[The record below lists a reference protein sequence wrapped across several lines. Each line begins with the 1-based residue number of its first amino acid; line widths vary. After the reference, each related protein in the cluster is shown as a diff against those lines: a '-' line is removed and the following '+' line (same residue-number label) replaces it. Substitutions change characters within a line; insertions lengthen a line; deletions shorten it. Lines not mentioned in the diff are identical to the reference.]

1 MRTILHCD
9 INNCFA
15 SIETLRDQSLRNKPI
30 AVCGNPAERR
40 GIVLAKSEE
49 AKKYGV
55 KTGDALW
62 EAKQKCPHIIFVE
75 PHYDLYVQYSR
86 LIRKYYESL
95 TTRVEPLGLDECWL
109 DLTGDTHRLGLT
121 GLDLGNAIREHIKT
135 TFGLTISVGV
145 SFNKI
150 FAKLGSDYKKPDA
163 VTEFGYADFKR
174 RVWPLE
180 ASSMFGVGHA
190 TTTKLSRFGIHT
202 IGELAQCD
210 KTFLRS
216 LLGKNG
222 HTLWLWANGLDQS
235 EVCTPAELAPRKSVG
250 HSTTLP
256 RDLVSD
262 NEVWQVLLRLAT
274 RVAETLRAENFIAH
288 GIALGVRD
296 SLLRFHQYF
305 YLMNQPTDLT
315 QTLAWFGFMIFKQ
328 RYAWQLPVHAIGI
341 TAVHLESRSG
351 PHQLELFASNA
362 YITSKESHQ
371 RPAELAIT
379 RLNESLGGEYI
390 KRAATI
396 NCVAAHPT
404 GFGRPDGSN

>member
-15 SIETLRDQSLRNKPI
+15 SIEMLRDPTLRGKAI

-40 GIVLAKSEE
+40 GIVLAKSEA
-49 AKKYGV
+49 AKVCGV
-55 KTGDALW
+55 QTGDALW

-86 LIRKYYESL
+86 AIRKYYESL

-109 DLTGDTHRLGLT
+109 DLTNDIHRLGRS
-121 GLDLGNAIREHIKT
+121 GLELGNFIREHVKN

-145 SFNKI
+145 SFNKV
-150 FAKLGSDYKKPDA
+150 FAKLGSDYRKPDA
-163 VTEFGYADFKR
+163 VTEFGYTDFKR

-180 ASSMFGVGHA
+180 ASTMFGVGRA
-190 TTTKLSRFGIHT
+190 TGAKLSRFGIHT

-210 KTFLRS
+210 KTFIRS

-222 HTLWLWANGLDQS
+222 HLLWLYANGLDQS
-235 EVCTPAELAPRKSVG
+235 EVCTPNELAPRKSVG

-256 RDLVSD
+256 HDLVHD
-262 NEVWQVLLRLAT
+262 HEVWAVLLRLAA
-274 RVAETLRAENFIAH
+274 RVAETLRCENFIAR

-296 SLLRFHQYF
+296 SLLKFHQYF

-315 QTLAWFGFMIFKQ
+315 QTLASFGFMLFKQ

-341 TAVHLESRSG
+341 TAVHLESRSM
-351 PHQLELFASNA
+351 PRQLELFASNA
-362 YITSKESHQ
+362 YVTSKEMQ
-371 RPAELAIT
+371 ARPAELAISH
-379 RLNESLGGEYI
+379 LNKSMGGEYLR
-390 KRAATI
+390 RATTI
-396 NCVAAHPT
+396 DCISAHPT
-404 GFGRPDGSN
+404 GFGRPDGSG